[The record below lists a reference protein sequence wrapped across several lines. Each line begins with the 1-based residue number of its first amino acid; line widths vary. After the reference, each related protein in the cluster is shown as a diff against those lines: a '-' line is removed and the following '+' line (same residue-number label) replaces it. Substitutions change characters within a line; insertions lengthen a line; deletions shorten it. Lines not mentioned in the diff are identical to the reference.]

1 MDFQDRLKNERKRS
15 GLTQDEFGKKFGL
28 SKQAIS
34 SYENGISYPN
44 PDILKSFAK
53 FFDVSVDYLLGETN
67 VRNYTETLAFHTTED
82 LTEEELEQVK
92 QYIKF
97 LKSQRNEE

>member
-1 MDFQDRLKNERKRS
+1 MDFQDRLKSERKRS

-44 PDILKSFAK
+44 PDMLKAFAK
-53 FFDVSVDYLLGETN
+53 FFDISVDYLLGETN
-67 VRNYTETLAFHTTED
+67 LRNYPDTLAFHTTED
-82 LTEEELEQVK
+82 LTEEEIEEVRK
-92 QYIKF
+92 YIEF
-97 LKSQRNEE
+97 LKSKRED

>member
-1 MDFQDRLKNERKRS
+1 MDFQDRLKNERKRV
-15 GLTQDEFGKKFGL
+15 GLTQDEFGKKFSL

-44 PDILKSFAK
+44 PDSLKAFAK

-67 VRNYTETLAFHTTED
+67 VRHQHDVLAFHTTED
-82 LTEEELEQVK
+82 LTEEEWEEVK
-92 QYIKF
+92 QYIDFIRSK
-97 LKSQRNEE
+97 RDD